1 MQLYLDS
8 YVYISEN
15 GNESEYKSESSINQ
29 QPIFAM
35 PIIFVSDDHRM
46 KRIKYININLGLHT
60 KIIVDKKL
68 HELNTTMEKL
78 INLCD

>member
-8 YVYISEN
+8 YVYTSEN
-15 GNESEYKSESSINQ
+15 GNEAEYKSESSMNQ

-35 PIIFVSDDHRM
+35 PIVFISDDHRM
-46 KRIKYININLGLHT
+46 KRIKYININLSLHT
-60 KIIVDKKL
+60 KINVDKKL
-68 HELNTTMEKL
+68 FELNTTINKL

>member
-1 MQLYLDS
+1 
-8 YVYISEN
+8 
-15 GNESEYKSESSINQ
+15 
-29 QPIFAM
+29 M